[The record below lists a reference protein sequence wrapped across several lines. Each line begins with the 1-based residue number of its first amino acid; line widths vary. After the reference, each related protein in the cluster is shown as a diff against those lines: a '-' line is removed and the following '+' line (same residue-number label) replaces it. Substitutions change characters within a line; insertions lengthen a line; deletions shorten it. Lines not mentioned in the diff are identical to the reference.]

1 LIIEAGRKYLPDSL
15 VDQRIKVV
23 NTDGRLFV
31 KQVERASRPFP
42 AKAPNG
48 RDARS
53 TIYDVVIVD
62 VPTPST
68 SQINRFYTAE
78 FYGEVKWVLAKDGLI
93 AFSLGRYENYVSPQL
108 ARMLASANT
117 TLKQSFR
124 NVLVI
129 PGGRVFFLAS
139 DGDLFSDIAARI
151 ERWRIPTQL
160 VNCHYLDAMLTPDRM
175 ADLQR
180 ATVQA
185 AAANKDFSPVLY
197 YYHLMHWMSQFKA
210 GFGFLEAA
218 LLVALAVYVFTIRP
232 VPLAIFVSG
241 FAASA
246 LEVVLLLGFQILYG
260 SVYGQLGII
269 ITMFMA
275 GLAVGAWMGNRAY
288 SASHSLSCHPEQSE
302 GSQSLGGPKTTEVL
316 RSAQNDRLKRRRSL
330 AALAFAIAVL
340 SALLPLVLMALGRLS
355 GTTLAL
361 AVVRATIALLTF
373 VLAMLVG
380 MEFPVASHVEFDRA
394 PATASRL
401 YTADFV
407 GASLGALLAS
417 TFLIPLIGVTA
428 VCLLT
433 AGLNVLGGAVVLLR
447 KG

>member
-1 LIIEAGRKYLPDSL
+1 M
-15 VDQRIKVV
+15 
-23 NTDGRLFV
+23 
-31 KQVERASRPFP
+31 
-42 AKAPNG
+42 
-48 RDARS
+48 
-53 TIYDVVIVD
+53 VIVD
-62 VPTPST
+62 VPSPST

-78 FYGEVKWVLAKDGLI
+78 FYSEVRRLLAKDGVI
-93 AFSLGRYENYVSPQL
+93 AFSLGRYENYVSKEL
-108 ARMLASANT
+108 AQILAAAHA

-139 DGDLFSDIAARI
+139 DGKLFPDIAARI
-151 ERWRIPTQL
+151 EQRRIPTQL
-160 VNCHYLDAMLTPDRM
+160 VNRNYLDAMLTPDRM
-175 ADLQR
+175 ADVQR
-180 ATVQA
+180 ATAQMA
-185 AAANKDFSPVLY
+185 AVNRDFSPVLY
-197 YYHLMHWMSQFKA
+197 YYHLVHWMSQFKVRS
-210 GFGFLEAA
+210 GVLEAA
-218 LLVALAVYVFTIRP
+218 LLAALAVYLFTIRP

-269 ITMFMA
+269 VTMFMA
-275 GLAVGAWMGNRAY
+275 GLAVGAWVGNRAY
-288 SASHSLSCHPEQSE
+288 
-302 GSQSLGGPKTTEVL
+302 
-316 RSAQNDRLKRRRSL
+316 LKRRRLL
-330 AALAFAIAVL
+330 ATLAFAIAGLSVL
-340 SALLPLVLMALGRLS
+340 IPLVLMALGRSS
-355 GTTLAL
+355 GSTVSLV
-361 AVVRATIALLTF
+361 VVRVTIAFLTF

-380 MEFPVASHVEFDRA
+380 MEFPVASQVEFDNA
-394 PATASRL
+394 SATASRL

-433 AGLNVLGGAVVLLR
+433 AGLNVIGGALVLLR